1 MPRIDYTKPDG
12 VTSFDKLSS
21 VFLSNTNLPT
31 KTLDGF
37 DFVYE
42 FNIDY
47 FDNENIFYNIVY
59 NGSPINFLTQ
69 MDDRGL
75 VVEKQNEIWSIK

>member
-1 MPRIDYTKPDG
+1 M
-12 VTSFDKLSS
+12 FE
-21 VFLSNTNLPT
+21 

-59 NGSPINFLTQ
+59 NGSPKNFLTQ